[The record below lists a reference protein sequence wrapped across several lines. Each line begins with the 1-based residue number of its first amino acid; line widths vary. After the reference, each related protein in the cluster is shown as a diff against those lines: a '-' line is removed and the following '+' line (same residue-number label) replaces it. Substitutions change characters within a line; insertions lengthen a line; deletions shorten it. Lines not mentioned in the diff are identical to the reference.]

1 MLNMLSLWGFGHS
14 APLQNMFGLR
24 NFHKKLLPRLAE
36 KIHVYKTEVWL
47 KGLLKGPAGEVFI
60 DLPFQN
66 RPAET

>member
-1 MLNMLSLWGFGHS
+1 
-14 APLQNMFGLR
+14 MFGLR